1 MVQLLGV
8 VFLLLMPSSSIL
20 IHLGVI
26 KKLFVL
32 LIGVMLWRLSFLLF
46 WLMALG
52 DWFLLY
58 QGSI

>member
-1 MVQLLGV
+1 MVHLPGIV
-8 VFLLLMPSSSIL
+8 LLLVIPSSSIL
-20 IHLGVI
+20 MNLGII

-32 LIGVMLWRLSFLLF
+32 LTGVMLLRLGSMLF
-46 WLMALG
+46 RLMALG